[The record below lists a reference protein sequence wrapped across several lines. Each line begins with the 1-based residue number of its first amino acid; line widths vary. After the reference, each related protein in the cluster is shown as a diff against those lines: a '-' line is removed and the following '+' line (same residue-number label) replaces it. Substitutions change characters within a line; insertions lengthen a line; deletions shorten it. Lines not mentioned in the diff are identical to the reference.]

1 MKKIILAAVVLAALA
16 GCSLVQDPVGTGSA
30 TDSLPKSPCACD
42 APFYVNG
49 EWVG

>member
-1 MKKIILAAVVLAALA
+1 MRKVLLAVGVLFALSA
-16 GCSLVQDPVGTGSA
+16 CSLVQDPVGTGSA

>member
-1 MKKIILAAVVLAALA
+1 MTKIILAVTVLFALS

-49 EWVG
+49 ERVG

>member
-1 MKKIILAAVVLAALA
+1 MKKVVLAVALVA
-16 GCSLVQDPVGTGSA
+16 ALSGCTLVQDPVGTGST

>member
-1 MKKIILAAVVLAALA
+1 MTKMIFVVAVLFALSA
-16 GCSLVQDPVGTGSA
+16 CSLVQDPVGTGSA

-42 APFYVNG
+42 EPFYVNG

>member
-1 MKKIILAAVVLAALA
+1 MKKIVLAAAVVAALSS
-16 GCSLVQDPVGTGSA
+16 CTLVQDPVGTGRA

-42 APFYVNG
+42 VPFYVNG